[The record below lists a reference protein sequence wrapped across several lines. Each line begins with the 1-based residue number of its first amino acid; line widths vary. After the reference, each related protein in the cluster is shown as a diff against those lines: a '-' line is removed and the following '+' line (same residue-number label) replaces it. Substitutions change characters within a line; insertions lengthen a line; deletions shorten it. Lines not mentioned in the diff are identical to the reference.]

1 MINIPHWLKRRFRIS
16 DIHARVGGRRAPP
29 PAPSGMKGA
38 HADGVFAFV
47 GAPMPVEAARLA
59 PCPAIANEDIA
70 GWPSRA
76 YRLCGG
82 ATIYVAAA
90 SWLAP
95 RAHIGVGHSKTP
107 SGAQGRP
114 AGIPPQGHLPVPAG
128 SAGWGARSAGG
139 NRAGTPVPAPPGCG
153 GSSTRMGGKAPA
165 VTIARA
171 GKTPTALRNPPA
183 RRNKSA
189 RIRTFP

>member
-1 MINIPHWLKRRFRIS
+1 MINIPHYLKRRFRIS

-29 PAPSGMKGA
+29 CASGDEGGAGGAASLPSPARQCPLRPHVSL
-38 HADGVFAFV
+38 
-47 GAPMPVEAARLA
+47 LA
-59 PCPAIANEDIA
+59 PQSQTRTLPDGRRGHIAYAAAAPRFTSSPHHGLRRARTSALDIA
-70 GWPSRA
+70 RRRRGR
-76 YRLCGG
+76 RGG
-82 ATIYVAAA
+82 
-90 SWLAP
+90 P
-95 RAHIGVGHSKTP
+95 R
-107 SGAQGRP
+107 
-114 AGIPPQGHLPVPAG
+114 GIPPQGHLPVRPDRPDG
-128 SAGWGARSAGG
+128 GALRRG
-139 NRAGTPVPAPPGCG
+139 NRAGTPVPALPGCG

>member
-1 MINIPHWLKRRFRIS
+1 MINIPHCLKRRFRIS

-29 PAPSGMKGA
+29 PAPPGMKGA
-38 HADGVFAFV
+38 HADGVL
-47 GAPMPVEAARLA
+47 PSPARQCPLRPHVSLLA
-59 PCPAIANEDIA
+59 PQSQTRTLPDGRRGHIA
-70 GWPSRA
+70 
-76 YRLCGG
+76 Y
-82 ATIYVAAA
+82 AAA
-90 SWLAP
+90 AP
-95 RAHIGVGHSKTP
+95 RFTSSPHHGLRRAHIGVGHSKTP

-114 AGIPPQGHLPVPAG
+114 AGD
-128 SAGWGARSAGG
+128 SAARASSRPGRIGRDGGALRRG

>member
-1 MINIPHWLKRRFRIS
+1 MINIPHYLKRRFSIS

-29 PAPSGMKGA
+29 CAFGDEGGGTQTASLPSS
-38 HADGVFAFV
+38 
-47 GAPMPVEAARLA
+47 ARQCPLRPHVSLLA
-59 PCPAIANEDIA
+59 PQSQTRTLLDGRRGHIA
-70 GWPSRA
+70 
-76 YRLCGG
+76 Y
-82 ATIYVAAA
+82 AAA
-90 SWLAP
+90 AP
-95 RAHIGVGHSKTP
+95 RFTSSPHHGLRRAHIGVGYSKTP

-114 AGIPPQGHLPVPAG
+114 AGD
-128 SAGWGARSAGG
+128 SAARASSRPGRIGRMGARSAGES
-139 NRAGTPVPAPPGCG
+139 RRDARPRSPPGCG
-153 GSSTRMGGKAPA
+153 GSSTRRGGKAPA

>member
-1 MINIPHWLKRRFRIS
+1 MR
-16 DIHARVGGRRAPP
+16 P

-38 HADGVFAFV
+38 HAGGVFAFA
-47 GAPMPVEAARLA
+47 GAPMPPKAARLA

-76 YRLCGG
+76 YRLCSGG
-82 ATIYVAAA
+82 TTIYVVAA

-95 RAHIGVGHSKTP
+95 RAHIGVGYSKTP

-114 AGIPPQGHLPVPAG
+114 AGD
-128 SAGWGARSAGG
+128 SAARASSRPGRIGRMGARSAGG

-183 RRNKSA
+183 RRNESA

>member
-1 MINIPHWLKRRFRIS
+1 MINIPHYLKRRFSIS

-47 GAPMPVEAARLA
+47 GAPMPLKAARLA

-76 YRLCGG
+76 YRLCSGG
-82 ATIYVAAA
+82 TTIYVVAA

-95 RAHIGVGHSKTP
+95 RAHIGVGYSKTP

-114 AGIPPQGHLPVPAG
+114 AGD
-128 SAGWGARSAGG
+128 SAARASSRPGRIGRMGARSAGES
-139 NRAGTPVPAPPGCG
+139 RRDARPRSPPLLVEAPPQG
-153 GSSTRMGGKAPA
+153 GA
-165 VTIARA
+165 AR
-171 GKTPTALRNPPA
+171 PP
-183 RRNKSA
+183 R
-189 RIRTFP
+189 

>member
-1 MINIPHWLKRRFRIS
+1 MHPS
-16 DIHARVGGRRAPP
+16 

-82 ATIYVAAA
+82 GTTIHVVAA

-114 AGIPPQGHLPVPAG
+114 AGDPAARASSRSG
-128 SAGWGARSAGG
+128 RIGRMGARSAGG
-139 NRAGTPVPAPPGCG
+139 IAPGRPSPPPGCG
-153 GSSTRMGGKAPA
+153 GSSTRTGGKAPA

-171 GKTPTALRNPPA
+171 GKTSTALRNPPA
-183 RRNKSA
+183 RRNNSA